1 MTRRF
6 LSIWSPGLP
15 LERLSDWCERYT
27 PLAAP
32 DPPDGV
38 MLDVT
43 GVAHLWGGE
52 GGLLDDLFARLG
64 GAVKAGAAAKG
75 LRAAIADTPAAAWAL
90 ARFHPAGRI
99 IVPPG
104 ALRAALDPLPVAA
117 LRLSAAVAEGLDAVG
132 LRRIGDLH
140 RQPRAGLA
148 ARFGQEL
155 CRRLDQALGR
165 LDEPISPR
173 RPPPP
178 HLARRAFAEPISRP
192 EDLAAALDRL
202 LGEVCAGM
210 ARAGAGARRL
220 TLSAWRIDQK
230 PGVPPQMLEIGTA
243 RPLGDPAALARL
255 FAPKLERLAPG
266 PGFEVMALAAP
277 AVGSLQPTQEGF
289 AGRENSA
296 GLADLADALDN
307 RLGAGATLRLV
318 PRQSWLPERAV
329 AAASPLA
336 SPGDDLWP
344 AELWPADRPRPVRLL
359 APPEPVEATAPL
371 PDDPPILFRWRGAVY
386 RVRRAEGPE
395 RLLAEWWRRDAPPRD
410 YYRVED
416 GDGRRFWL
424 FRQGLHQNGGGL
436 ADGSPP
442 RWFLHGVFG

>member
-6 LSIWSPGLP
+6 LSLRLPGMAP
-15 LERLSDWCERYT
+15 ERLSDWCERYT

-43 GVAHLWGGE
+43 GAAHLWGGE
-52 GGLLDDLFARLG
+52 DGLLDDLFARLG
-64 GAVKAGAAAKG
+64 GAAAKG
-75 LRAAIADTPAAAWAL
+75 ARAAVADTPAAAWAL

-104 ALRAALDPLPVAA
+104 AQRAALDPLPVAA
-117 LRLSAAVAEGLDAVG
+117 LRLSAAAAEGLDAVG

-148 ARFGQEL
+148 ARFGLEL

-173 RPPPP
+173 RPPPS
-178 HLARRAFAEPISRP
+178 HLARRAFIEPISRP

-230 PGVPPQMLEIGTA
+230 PDVPPQMLEIGTA
-243 RPLGDPAALARL
+243 RPLRDPAALARL

-277 AVGSLQPTQEGF
+277 IVGPLQPTQEGF
-289 AGRENSA
+289 AGRESLA

-329 AAASPLA
+329 AAASPLT
-336 SPGDDLWP
+336 PPDND
-344 AELWPADRPRPVRLL
+344 LWPADRPRPVRLL
-359 APPEPVEATAPL
+359 TPPEPVEATAPL

-416 GDGRRFWL
+416 GVGRRFWL

-436 ADGSPP
+436 ADGPPP

>member
-6 LSIWSPGLP
+6 LSLRLPGAAP
-15 LERLSDWCERYT
+15 ERLSDWCERYT

-38 MLDVT
+38 MLDVA
-43 GVAHLWGGE
+43 GAAHLWGGE
-52 GGLLDDLFARLG
+52 EGLLEDLFARLG
-64 GAVKAGAAAKG
+64 GPARGV
-75 LRAAIADTPAAAWAL
+75 RAAVADTPAAAWAL
-90 ARFHPAGRI
+90 ARFHPAGRT
-99 IVPPG
+99 IVQPAG
-104 ALRAALDPLPVAA
+104 QRAALDPLPVAA
-117 LRLSAAVAEGLDAVG
+117 LRLSAATAEGLDAVG

-148 ARFGQEL
+148 ARFGLEL

-192 EDLAAALDRL
+192 EDVAAALDRL
-202 LGEVCAGM
+202 LGEVCAGL
-210 ARAGAGARRL
+210 ARAGEGARRL
-220 TLSAWRIDQK
+220 TLSAWRIDQR
-230 PGVPPQMLEIGTA
+230 PEIAPQALEIGTA
-243 RPLGDPAALARL
+243 RPLNDAAALARL
-255 FAPKLERLAPG
+255 FALKLERLAPG
-266 PGFEVMALAAP
+266 PGFEVMALAVS
-277 AVGSLQPTQEGF
+277 AVGPFQPTQEGF
-289 AGRENSA
+289 AGRESLT

-336 SPGDDLWP
+336 PPSNDLWL

-371 PDDPPILFRWRGAVY
+371 PDDPPVLFRWRGTVH

-395 RLLAEWWRRDAPPRD
+395 RLLAEWWRRDGAPRD

-416 GDGRRFWL
+416 ADGRRFWL
-424 FRQGLHQNGGGL
+424 FRQGLHQGGG
-436 ADGSPP
+436 DGAPP